1 MSNINSLPSYN
12 KEFVIIIITI
22 EDKKKKK
29 TLKVL
34 KKDFRNSVTL

>member
-22 EDKKKKK
+22 EGKKKKPSK
-29 TLKVL
+29 
-34 KKDFRNSVTL
+34 S